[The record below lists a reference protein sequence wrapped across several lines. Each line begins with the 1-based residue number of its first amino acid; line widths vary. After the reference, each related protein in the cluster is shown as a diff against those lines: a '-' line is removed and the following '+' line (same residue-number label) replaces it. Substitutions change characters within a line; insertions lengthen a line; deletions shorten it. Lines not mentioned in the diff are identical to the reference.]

1 VLDEVV
7 VVGYGTQ
14 KKSHLTGAI
23 SKVEN
28 KKLDQIPLSRAD
40 DALVGQVSGVNI
52 QATGG
57 DGNDQGV
64 GSDPQIRIRGTG
76 SITGGSGPLLVIDG
90 TVVDSDFFGSVD
102 MNDVESF
109 EILKDAASA
118 AIFGSRGANGVIMI
132 TTKQG
137 TEGPTKFSYNAFV
150 GVQDVQINPDYDF
163 SAAESFAREIA
174 FRGELSER
182 SQYKQLL
189 IEARGEET
197 VWQDVI
203 FDGGGIQ
210 SHSLSARGGS
220 KKTKFSTALTY
231 LHDEGVLITDDYKR
245 YNLKAK
251 VDTKVNDK
259 VSFGINVNPSFVER
273 RRFDGSTHDI
283 LRQTPWLPVYIDE
296 TTLPFINRLRDGGI
310 YANAQIGDYALQ
322 RMFDDFDLASGEPVA
337 TGGTD
342 ISNTSNTNPAAKV
355 LERDRREFKFKVF
368 GRAYAKFK

>member
-1 VLDEVV
+1 MKQTVQNESFFHFRRYRLWLVLLSVLLISSVQARSMRFQDTFPVSGVIKSESGETLPGATILVKNTTQGTVSDVDGNFRIETAEDAILVISFIGFQTKEVPVNGRTVLNIDLSADTDVLDEVV

-76 SITGGSGPLLVIDG
+76 SITGGAGPLLVIDG
-90 TVVDSDFFGSVD
+90 TVVDSDFFGSID

-137 TEGPTKFSYNAFV
+137 KEGPTKFSYNAFV
-150 GVQDVQINPDYDF
+150 GIQDVQINPDYDF
-163 SAAESFAREIA
+163 SAAETFAREIA

-182 SQYKQLL
+182 SQYKL
-189 IEARGEET
+189 
-197 VWQDVI
+197 
-203 FDGGGIQ
+203 F
-210 SHSLSARGGS
+210 
-220 KKTKFSTALTY
+220 
-231 LHDEGVLITDDYKR
+231 
-245 YNLKAK
+245 
-251 VDTKVNDK
+251 
-259 VSFGINVNPSFVER
+259 
-273 RRFDGSTHDI
+273 
-283 LRQTPWLPVYIDE
+283 LRLGHQ
-296 TTLPFINRLRDGGI
+296 
-310 YANAQIGDYALQ
+310 
-322 RMFDDFDLASGEPVA
+322 
-337 TGGTD
+337 
-342 ISNTSNTNPAAKV
+342 
-355 LERDRREFKFKVF
+355 
-368 GRAYAKFK
+368 